1 MAGASDISTIL
12 SNTGRIER
20 INPNTFAQHDAARQ
34 VLTEGEAR
42 ERMRRNRSVNEGK
55 QSQTIVT
62 RERQRR
68 NPDEQQAEKRDS
80 EFAEEIDSSEEVTE
94 SHHLIDLVI

>member
-12 SNTGRIER
+12 SNSGRIER
-20 INPNTFAQHDAARQ
+20 INPNTFAHQEAARQ

-55 QSQTIVT
+55 ESQTIVT

-68 NPDEQQAEKRDS
+68 NPEQDEGHERHLTDEDAAPEEAS
-80 EFAEEIDSSEEVTE
+80 ENN
-94 SHHLIDLVI
+94 HLIDLVV

>member
-12 SNTGRIER
+12 SNSGRIER
-20 INPNTFAQHDAARQ
+20 INPNTFAHQEAARQ

-55 QSQTIVT
+55 ESQTIIT

-68 NPDEQQAEKRDS
+68 E
-80 EFAEEIDSSEEVTE
+80 AEENEGREHQLTDEDAATEEASESS
-94 SHHLIDLVI
+94 HLIDLVV

>member
-12 SNTGRIER
+12 SNAGRIER
-20 INPNTFAQHDAARQ
+20 INPNTFPHQEAARQ
-34 VLTEGEAR
+34 VLTEDEAR

-62 RERQRR
+62 SERERRKSEQEEGQERHLT
-68 NPDEQQAEKRDS
+68 DEDAAS
-80 EFAEEIDSSEEVTE
+80 EDSSENN
-94 SHHLIDLVI
+94 HLIDLVV

>member
-34 VLTEGEAR
+34 VLTEDEAR
-42 ERMRRNRSVNEGK
+42 ERMRRNRSVNEGQ

-62 RERQRR
+62 SERQRR
-68 NPDEQQAEKRDS
+68 NSEEQQAEKRS
-80 EFAEEIDSSEEVTE
+80 AEAAENTENNEEATE